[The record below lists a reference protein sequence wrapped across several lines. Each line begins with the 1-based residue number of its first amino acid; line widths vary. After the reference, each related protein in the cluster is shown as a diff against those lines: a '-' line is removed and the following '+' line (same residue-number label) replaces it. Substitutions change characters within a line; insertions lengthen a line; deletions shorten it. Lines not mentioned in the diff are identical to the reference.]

1 MKLNLLN
8 QKSEQTQNSPELN
21 SINQPVNSI
30 SPNLY
35 DPSTSSALQTTA
47 YKNKYVQLCRIVAFS
62 ILLLFFITL
71 VLAYTTGLATQKAA
85 RELDVKI
92 LQARDLTETNSEA
105 VKVNKAIEVHK
116 QESPKKANVQKI
128 TQTLIEVGADNTL
141 REFDFEESTNL
152 LRFKIQRSNVLE
164 VTTLLNALVEKDN
177 IKEIAILQAYLNPF
191 DEIYTIEMEVLFL

>member
-8 QKSEQTQNSPELN
+8 QKSEQTQNSPEPN
-21 SINQPVNSI
+21 STNQPVNSI

-35 DPSTSSALQTTA
+35 DPTASSALQTTA
-47 YKNKYVQLCRIVAFS
+47 YKNKYVQICRIVAFS

-85 RELDVKI
+85 RELDIKI

-105 VKVNKAIEVHK
+105 VIVNKAIEIHK
-116 QESPKKANVQKI
+116 KESPKKANVQKI
-128 TQTLIEVGADNTL
+128 TQTLVEVGADDTL

-164 VTTLLNALVEKDN
+164 VTSLLNALVEKEN
-177 IKEIAILQAYLNPF
+177 VKEIAILQAYLNPF

>member
-21 SINQPVNSI
+21 SDNQPVNSI

-35 DPSTSSALQTTA
+35 DPNTSSALQTTA
-47 YKNKYVQLCRIVAFS
+47 YKNKYVQLCRIAAFS

-71 VLAYTTGLATQKAA
+71 ILAYTTGLSTQKAA
-85 RELDVKI
+85 RELDIKI

-105 VKVNKAIEVHK
+105 VIVNKAIEIHK
-116 QESPKKANVQKI
+116 KESPKKANVQKI
-128 TQTLIEVGADNTL
+128 TQTLVEVGADDTL

-164 VTTLLNALVEKDN
+164 VTSLLNALVEKEN
-177 IKEIAILQAYLNPF
+177 VKEIAILQAYLNPF
-191 DEIYTIEMEVLFL
+191 DEIYTIEMEILFL

>member
-128 TQTLIEVGADNTL
+128 TQTLIEVGADDTL